1 MSYSVELSENFKIE
15 SKKLIKRFPSL
26 VNELAELFDILAKNP
41 KYGTQIGKN
50 IYKIRISIASKNK
63 GKSGGG
69 RVLSFVQISGERV
82 LLFAIYNKGDI
93 DNLTD
98 KEISVLLKD
107 AL

>member
-1 MSYSVELSENFKIE
+1 MNYSVELSDNFKIQ

-26 VNELAELFDILAKNP
+26 VYELDELFDILEKNP
-41 KYGTQIGKN
+41 IYGTPLGKN
-50 IYKIRISIASKNK
+50 IYKIRIAIASKNK

-69 RVLSFVQISGERV
+69 RVLSFVQISGARV

-93 DNLTD
+93 DNLTE
-98 KEISVLLKD
+98 KEINELLKN